1 MIESRNSDIVDVIKK
16 QHETLGRYIETCLQM
31 QKSVGTTN
39 DNGGIPSESKVLMEE
54 VRREIEL
61 NSRLHHENGMLMTV
75 DEKATRT
82 KTLELHR
89 HNDRSPDNI
98 RKEIEV
104 KTNCLLMNFEKLDLS
119 RVVSHFGEY
128 ARMTEVNHQRMKERR
143 DDDLGLKQLQVKLL
157 CLLIKQKQD
166 RIQLKTSRQERGKEN
181 RPTPVAKI

>member
-1 MIESRNSDIVDVIKK
+1 MIESKNSDIVDVIKK
-16 QHETLGRYIETCLQM
+16 QHETLEKYIETCLQI
-31 QKSVGTTN
+31 QKAVEVTI
-39 DNGGIPSESKVLMEE
+39 DDGGIPSESKVLMEE

-61 NSRLHHENGMLMTV
+61 NSQLHYENGMLMTV
-75 DEKATRT
+75 EEKATKT

-89 HNDRSPDNI
+89 HNHRTPNDI

-128 ARMTEVNHQRMKERR
+128 SGMSEVNHQQMKERR
-143 DDDLGLKQLQVKLL
+143 DDDLGLKQLHVKLL

-166 RIQLKTSRQERGKEN
+166 RIQLKTSHQERGKEN
-181 RPTPVAKI
+181 RPTPAAKI